1 MLCGLRS
8 GECGAVF
15 LDRDGVINHDRPDY
29 VRRWDQFEFL
39 PGALEA
45 LRDLA
50 RKGLPVLVVSNQ
62 SAVGRGLMSSW
73 DLEEINTRM
82 LELVTAAG
90 GRIDGAYYCPHAPEA
105 GCACRKPAPGLLLEA
120 MQRFGVDPGR
130 SCLVGDGVAD
140 MLAARE
146 VGIPSI
152 LVLTGRGQETLVDPR
167 LRDCPITYIAV
178 DLRESVD
185 WLLHRGRDWLWA

>member
-1 MLCGLRS
+1 VLCRLGN
-8 GECGAVF
+8 GERGAVF
-15 LDRDGVINHDRPDY
+15 LDRDGVINRNLPDY

-39 PGALEA
+39 PGALGA

-50 RKGLPVLVVSNQ
+50 RERLPVVVVSNQ

-82 LELVTAAG
+82 LEVVMAAG
-90 GRIDGAYYCPHAPEA
+90 GRIDGAYYCPHAPHE
-105 GCACRKPAPGLLLEA
+105 GCFCRKPAPGLLLRA
-120 MQRFGVDPGR
+120 MRRFGVDPGR
-130 SCLVGDGVAD
+130 SCLVGDSVAD

-146 VGIPSI
+146 VGITSV
-152 LVLTGRGQETLVDPR
+152 LVLTGRGQEALVDPR
-167 LRDCPITYIAV
+167 LRDCPITYIAA

-185 WLLHRGRDWLWA
+185 WLLHDGRSWLWP